1 MAYISISFP
10 HWALV
15 FIGGKTYHLNRD
27 GQIPQLGLCCRFSSL
42 GTLAGFLEEEMLIKV
57 VK

>member
-15 FIGGKTYHLNRD
+15 LVAVRRITSTEMGKNLD
-27 GQIPQLGLCCRFSSL
+27 LDF
-42 GTLAGFLEEEMLIKV
+42 AADFLL
-57 VK
+57 